1 MLKRTQR
8 LNEIDDSLIGK
19 TVIINGWVDRMR
31 NLGGI
36 VFLWIRDRYGLVQ
49 VVFDPQKPVYEYVK
63 NLSNEYVVAVKGIVR
78 ERPKEAKNPN
88 LESGNV
94 EILAEEL
101 EILAESKTPPIYTNR
116 EEGNEEARLKYRY
129 LDLRRSALQHNLIFR
144 HRVAH
149 LTREY
154 MNSKD
159 FLEIETPYLTK
170 STPEGA
176 RDFLVPSRLKKGSF
190 YALPQSPQI
199 FKQLLMISGFDRYY
213 QIVRCFRDEDLRA
226 DRQPEFTQLDLE
238 MSFADQSD
246 VLEIVN
252 GLVKKLYE
260 KFIGIDLGEI
270 PIMSYSEAMEKF
282 GSDKPD
288 LRFEMELQDLTNETF
303 AHEMKFLTPSKGEA
317 LKSIRIL
324 RSETFS
330 RKVLDSYANSAKSEG
345 LRFGWVKNSN
355 GDLSGSIAKIFKSAG
370 VNLDLKNGEMMIT
383 CAGKRSSVNKFLGS
397 VRLDAAKRLNL
408 VDESS
413 VKALWVVDFPM
424 FEWNEEEK
432 RYQAQHHPFTMPYV
446 EDLDKYSSDPSK
458 MRAHSYDLVINGW
471 EMGSGSVRIHTKKLQ
486 EKIFKLIGI
495 SEKEAKARFGFF
507 LEAFEYGAP
516 PHAGFAMGF
525 DRLIATMLG
534 LSSLRDVIA
543 FPKTTSGT
551 DLMSDTPSKVSET
564 QLEELGIKSEVDE

>member
-1 MLKRTQR
+1 VLKRTHK
-8 LNEIDDSLIGK
+8 LNEINDSLIGEV
-19 TVIINGWVDRMR
+19 VIINGWVDRMR
-31 NLGGI
+31 DLGGI
-36 VFLWIRDRYGLVQ
+36 VFSWIRDRYGLVQ
-49 VVFDPQKPVYEYVK
+49 VVFEPQKPVYKSVE
-63 NLSNEYVVAVKGIVR
+63 NLSNEYVVAVKGVVR
-78 ERPKEAKNPN
+78 ERPEAAKNPK
-88 LESGNV
+88 LKSGNV

-101 EILAESKTPPIYTNR
+101 EILAEAKTPPIYTNR

-129 LDLRRSALQHNLIFR
+129 LDLRHSTLQRNLIFR

-149 LTREY
+149 FIREY

-159 FLEIETPYLTK
+159 FIEIETPYLTK

-226 DRQPEFTQLDLE
+226 DRQPEFTQIDLE

-246 VLEIVN
+246 VLEIVS
-252 GLVKKLYE
+252 GLVKGLYE
-260 KFIGIDLGEI
+260 ELVGVNVGEI
-270 PIMSYSEAMEKF
+270 PVMSYSEAMEKY

-288 LRFEMELQDLTNETF
+288 LRFEIELQDITHETF
-303 AHEMKFLTPSKGEA
+303 ADEMKFLAPLENEA
-317 LKSIRIL
+317 LKSIKIPNGG
-324 RSETFS
+324 SFS
-330 RKVLDSYANSAKSEG
+330 RKVLDSYVDSAKSEE
-345 LRFGWVKNSN
+345 LRLGWVKKIN
-355 GDLSGSIAKIFKSAG
+355 GDFSGSLARIFRSAG
-370 VNLDLKNGEMMIT
+370 VNLELKDGELMIA
-383 CAGKRSSVNKFLGS
+383 CAGKRSAVNKFLGG

-408 VDESS
+408 VDRES
-413 VKALWVVDFPM
+413 VRILWVVDFPM

-446 EDLDKYSSDPSK
+446 EDIDNHLNDLSK
-458 MRAHSYDLVINGW
+458 IRSHSYDLVINGW
-471 EMGSGSVRIHTKKLQ
+471 EMGSGSVRIHTRKLQ
-486 EKIFKLIGI
+486 EKVFDLIGI
-495 SEKEAKARFGFF
+495 SESEAKTRFGFF
-507 LEAFEYGAP
+507 LEAFEYGTP

-525 DRLIATMLG
+525 DRLIAVMLG

-551 DLMSDTPSKVSET
+551 DLMAGAPSKVSEA
-564 QLEELGIKSEVDE
+564 QLKELGIKLEVDE